1 MKIWLLIYKAPI
13 RVVRIKRKQAGLR
26 LKQQM
31 LMLKMA
37 LSQEKAETK
46 EMLVIYRKYTQR
58 QASKEELKIANEQ
71 FVDIVKGLGI
81 GVFAVL
87 PFAPITIPVMIK
99 LGKLVGVNI
108 LPSSFNNESND
119 SEKNKN
125 KNDTLPPKC

>member
-13 RVVRIKRKQAGLR
+13 RVVRIKRKRAGLR

-31 LMLKMA
+31 LMVKSA

-46 EMLVIYRKYTQR
+46 EMLLIYRKYTQR

-81 GVFAVL
+81 GIFAVL
-87 PFAPITIPVMIK
+87 PFAPITIPIVIK

-108 LPSSFNNESND
+108 LPSSFYQE
-119 SEKNKN
+119 EKNK
-125 KNDTLPPKC
+125 

>member
-13 RVVRIKRKQAGLR
+13 RVVRIKRKRAGLR

-31 LMLKMA
+31 LMVKSA

-58 QASKEELKIANEQ
+58 QATKEELKIANEQ
-71 FVDIVKGLGI
+71 FVDIVKGLGLS
-81 GVFAVL
+81 VFAVL
-87 PFAPITIPVMIK
+87 PFAPITIPIVIK

-108 LPSSFNNESND
+108 LPSSFYQE
-119 SEKNKN
+119 EKNK
-125 KNDTLPPKC
+125 

>member
-1 MKIWLLIYKAPI
+1 MKIWILIFKAPV
-13 RVVRIKRKQAGLR
+13 RVIRIKRKRAGLR

-31 LMLKMA
+31 LMIKTA

-58 QASKEELKIANEQ
+58 QASKAELKIANEQ

-87 PFAPITIPVMIK
+87 PFAPITIPVVIK

-108 LPSSFNNESND
+108 LPSSFNQE
-119 SEKNKN
+119 EKNK
-125 KNDTLPPKC
+125 

>member
-1 MKIWLLIYKAPI
+1 MFHMKIWILIFKAPI
-13 RVVRIKRKQAGLR
+13 RVIRIKRKRASLR

-31 LMLKMA
+31 LMIKIA
-37 LSQEKAETK
+37 LGQEKTETK
-46 EMLVIYRKYTQR
+46 EMLIIYRKYTQR

-87 PFAPITIPVMIK
+87 PFAPITIPVVIK

-108 LPSSFNNESND
+108 LPSSFNKE
-119 SEKNKN
+119 EKNN
-125 KNDTLPPKC
+125 